1 MKKSR
6 RLKKKR
12 YKDIFFYS
20 ILAFLVLGFSAF
32 LIISNLRIY
41 QKRRELKAQIERL
54 KEEIQ
59 AIEKKNQELRTGIEN
74 ISDKE
79 YLEKVAREKF
89 LLKEEGEEVIV
100 ISPPEEQAEEPQP
113 EKESFFEKILEKL
126 KSLLF

>member
-1 MKKSR
+1 VKKSR

-12 YKDIFFYS
+12 YKEIFFYS
-20 ILAFLVLGFSAF
+20 VLAILVLGFSAF

-59 AIEKKNQELRTGIEN
+59 AVEKKNQELRTGIEN

-100 ISPPEEQAEEPQP
+100 ISPPEEQTEEPQP
-113 EKESFFEKILEKL
+113 EKESFFERILEKL

>member
-12 YKDIFFYS
+12 YQDIFFYS
-20 ILAFLVLGFSAF
+20 ILTLLVLGFSAF
-32 LIISNLRIY
+32 LIISNVKIY
-41 QKRRELKAQIERL
+41 KKRRELQAQIERL

-59 AIEKKNQELRTGIEN
+59 AIEKKNQELSAGIEN
-74 ISDKE
+74 VSDKE

-100 ISPPEEQAEEPQP
+100 ISPPEEQTEEPQP
-113 EKESFFEKILEKL
+113 EKENFLERILEKL

>member
-12 YKDIFFYS
+12 YQDIFFYS
-20 ILAFLVLGFSAF
+20 ILTLLVLGFSAF
-32 LIISNLRIY
+32 LIISNVKIY
-41 QKRRELKAQIERL
+41 KKRRELQAQIERL

-59 AIEKKNQELRTGIEN
+59 AIEKKNQELSAGIEN
-74 ISDKE
+74 VSDKE

-100 ISPPEEQAEEPQP
+100 ISPPEEQTEEPQP
-113 EKESFFEKILEKL
+113 EKENFFERILEKL

>member
-12 YKDIFFYS
+12 YQDIFFYS
-20 ILAFLVLGFSAF
+20 ILVFLVLGFSAF
-32 LIISNLRIY
+32 LIISNVRIY
-41 QKRRELKAQIERL
+41 KKRRELKAQIERL

-59 AIEKKNQELRTGIEN
+59 AIEEKNQELKEGIEN
-74 ISDKE
+74 VSDKE

-100 ISPPEEQAEEPQP
+100 ISPPEEQTEESQP
-113 EKESFFEKILEKL
+113 EKENFLERILEKL

>member
-12 YKDIFFYS
+12 YQDIFFYS
-20 ILAFLVLGFSAF
+20 ILTLLVLGFSAF
-32 LIISNLRIY
+32 LIISNVRIY
-41 QKRRELKAQIERL
+41 KKRRELQAQIERL

-59 AIEKKNQELRTGIEN
+59 AIEKKNQELSTGIEN
-74 ISDKE
+74 VSDKE

-100 ISPPEEQAEEPQP
+100 ISPPEEP
-113 EKESFFEKILEKL
+113 EIGSMRLEDKYYIYHI
-126 KSLLF
+126 